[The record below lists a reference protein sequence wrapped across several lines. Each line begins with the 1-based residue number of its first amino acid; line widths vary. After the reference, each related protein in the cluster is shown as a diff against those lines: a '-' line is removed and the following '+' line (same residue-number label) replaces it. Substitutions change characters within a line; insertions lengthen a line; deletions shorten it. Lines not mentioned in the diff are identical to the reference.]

1 MRQEQDLTPVKVKSA
16 SPRPG
21 PAKGLI
27 GIALLFLAALNAP
40 TQAASSQ
47 TSAWVK
53 GEKSRVRLISEGG
66 LTAGAYL
73 LGIEIELE
81 GQALTY
87 WRTPGEAGIAPQ
99 FQFTQSKNLADS
111 QISYPAPRRIFEAG
125 IEAWGYQGR
134 VIFPVKIMPQLA
146 AQPVAIDLQ
155 LSYAVCEK
163 ICIPAQ
169 AHLQMELSP
178 STQAQTQTSP
188 LTLAWQ
194 NRPLPISAQ
203 DLVSITPLP
212 SNTPLSSNTPRP
224 QWRVEIK
231 NKDESVEDLFA
242 EGPEGWYFDTARVSD
257 EAFTLTLAEKPAAGS
272 FPIKDVVLTLVRP
285 DRSYELR
292 VELTNPR

>member
-1 MRQEQDLTPVKVKSA
+1 MRQEQDLTPVKVQSA

-21 PAKGLI
+21 PTKGLI

-87 WRTPGEAGIAPQ
+87 WRTPGEAGIAPH

-111 QISYPAPRRIFEAG
+111 QVYYPAPRRILEAG

-134 VIFPVKIMPQLA
+134 VIFPVKIMPQLV

-155 LSYAVCEK
+155 LSYAVCEN

-194 NRPLPISAQ
+194 NRPLPVSAQ
-203 DLVSITPLP
+203 DLVSIAPLP
-212 SNTPLSSNTPRP
+212 SNTPRP
-224 QWRVEIK
+224 QWRVEMK

-272 FPIKDVVLTLVRP
+272 FPINDVVLTLVRP

-292 VELTNPR
+292 LELTNPR

>member
-40 TQAASSQ
+40 TQAVSSQ

-66 LTAGAYL
+66 ITAGAYL

-111 QISYPAPRRIFEAG
+111 QIYYPAPRRIFEAG

-134 VIFPVKIMPQLA
+134 VIFPVKIMPQLV

-155 LSYAVCEK
+155 LSYAVCEN

-169 AHLQMELSP
+169 AYLQMELSP

-188 LTLAWQ
+188 LTLAWL

-203 DLVSITPLP
+203 DFVSIAPLP
-212 SNTPLSSNTPRP
+212 SNTPRP

-231 NKDESVEDLFA
+231 NNNESVEDLFA

-257 EAFTLTLAEKPAAGS
+257 EAFTLTLAEKPTAGS
-272 FPIKDVVLTLVRP
+272 FPINDVVLTLVRP

-292 VELTNPR
+292 LELTNPR